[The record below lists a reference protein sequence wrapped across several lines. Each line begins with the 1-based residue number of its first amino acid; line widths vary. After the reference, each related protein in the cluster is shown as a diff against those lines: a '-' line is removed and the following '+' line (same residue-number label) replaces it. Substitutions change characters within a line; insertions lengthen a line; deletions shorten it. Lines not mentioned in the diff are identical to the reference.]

1 MSLKHDLQL
10 APRSSPCGRRS
21 CGTGPQ
27 LSDLVGHSPK
37 RMSDWK
43 STQTVIVT
51 GDIGKKM
58 VRSTVTML
66 TPEKFQ
72 VDCVHPSDL
81 GFLTGHPFD
90 SLCLETPKDYKG
102 QFGVLCLGWLWKKNT
117 GKLEGQLVEHSWWLR
132 REEIHEKKQE
142 PGSLECISYSRR
154 LASSWAC
161 AICWVCWEKNCDNG
175 NWCIWMYLGATGATG
190 ATTIPAMPCGIPR
203 GWSSHPMQGLEFQR
217 RISLWPLGAS

>member
-43 STQTVIVT
+43 STQTVIVM

-66 TPEKFQ
+66 YTFEKFQ

-102 QFGVLCLGWLWKKNT
+102 QFGVLCLGWL
-117 GKLEGQLVEHSWWLR
+117 
-132 REEIHEKKQE
+132 
-142 PGSLECISYSRR
+142 
-154 LASSWAC
+154 
-161 AICWVCWEKNCDNG
+161 
-175 NWCIWMYLGATGATG
+175 
-190 ATTIPAMPCGIPR
+190 
-203 GWSSHPMQGLEFQR
+203 
-217 RISLWPLGAS
+217 

>member
-66 TPEKFQ
+66 YTFEKFQ

-81 GFLTGHPFD
+81 GCKRATPLTAFVWKHPRTTKDNLVFCA
-90 SLCLETPKDYKG
+90 SAGCEKKTPESWK
-102 QFGVLCLGWLWKKNT
+102 VNLWKT
-117 GKLEGQLVEHSWWLR
+117 
-132 REEIHEKKQE
+132 
-142 PGSLECISYSRR
+142 
-154 LASSWAC
+154 
-161 AICWVCWEKNCDNG
+161 
-175 NWCIWMYLGATGATG
+175 
-190 ATTIPAMPCGIPR
+190 R
-203 GWSSHPMQGLEFQR
+203 GG
-217 RISLWPLGAS
+217 